1 MANAHRSGR
10 PRVTTSRP
18 DQKIA
23 QAVTAAGRLTLFK
36 LTKSIGNEQKMIAF
50 TCSRVTTTFSVI
62 ESKIITEPMKLE
74 TGNIIINNYFFYQNS
89 TSFM

>member
-36 LTKSIGNEQKMIAF
+36 LTKSIGNEQKMIPF
-50 TCSRVTTTFSVI
+50 TCLIAPTNF
-62 ESKIITEPMKLE
+62 
-74 TGNIIINNYFFYQNS
+74 
-89 TSFM
+89 